1 MLGIK
6 YIYLYETFKK
16 EVGRSVEQT
25 KAKQI
30 KGERME
36 DKNSA

>member
-1 MLGIK
+1 MLSIE
-6 YIYLYETFKK
+6 YISLYETFKK

-36 DKNSA
+36 D